1 MAAPHPRRPATF
13 TQLRNA
19 LARRC
24 VAVWWLALGLLLA
37 SPFISNVTVHGA
49 APDIRIDTT
58 MLQFVPVT
66 NRQIFVELDWME
78 TAGHSHK
85 PSQAVI
91 DGIVQ
96 TFAREGFTIT
106 IDVSNAIPEQ
116 ATIDITG
123 APSNSA
129 SVQAIKSA
137 YFNHSNDSRYFYSIW
152 AHNYTYNGAST
163 GGSSGIA
170 DLPGN
175 THLVSLGSFSG
186 QVGTMSNQIGTFI
199 HEFGHNLGQLH
210 GGSDNGNY
218 KPNYVSIMNY
228 FYQLN
233 GVGPS
238 LVALGFANTGSGF
251 NTFGYSHGLLPSL
264 NEGSLDENFGVGL
277 GRAVDW
283 NCDSVISSNVAKDV
297 QWSNR
302 CGAGNAGL
310 SVLTDYDNWSF
321 INGFVSAGVTPS
333 LVIGDA
339 IELCITPDADQ
350 PIRDAVEGLR
360 AQGVLPAEQTLVAAP
375 NAEFGA
381 SADFFDV
388 VNDGSATL
396 SVTGMSLDS
405 AAPWI
410 TWEPQAFNLA
420 PGQSQR
426 VHVYVNFATMP
437 AGQTTRRLLVASN
450 DADEN
455 PYPNGVYITAGL
467 PTAADINGDGHGD
480 LLFESTSGAL
490 NAWYMDGLTRLGGT
504 FLSPSAIDP
513 NLLVVGMRDFTGDGK
528 PDLLLQHQQTGA
540 AVFYKMDH
548 ETKVAEQ
555 TIPIAANT
563 PWRIVATG
571 DVNNDGSA
579 DIIWEHFGAGQ
590 VYVWFMKPS
599 LGSLGYGGSR
609 GDFSGDF
616 IRTTNQAIV
625 SLGPTT
631 VRIIGTGDVNNDGLT
646 DILLQNDATGSLQ
659 AWEMNGSTV
668 VGVLNLSPAAV
679 NPVWKARAVADY
691 NGDGRS
697 DVLFQNSST
706 GGLYLW
712 FMNGVTLGASGY
724 LSSPAVNPSWQV
736 VGPR

>member
-1 MAAPHPRRPATF
+1 MAAPTPRRVSTF
-13 TQLRNA
+13 TELRNA
-19 LARRC
+19 LSRRS
-24 VAVWWLALGLLLA
+24 VAVWWMVLGLVLA
-37 SPFISNVTVHGA
+37 TPLISNVTVQGA

-58 MLQFVPVT
+58 MLAFVPVT

-106 IDVSNAIPEQ
+106 IDVSNAVPEQ
-116 ATIDITG
+116 AMIDITG
-123 APSNSA
+123 SPSNSP
-129 SVQAIKSA
+129 SVQAIKST
-137 YFNHSNDSRYFYSIW
+137 YFNHSGDSRYFYSLW
-152 AHNYTYNGAST
+152 AHNYSYFGGST

-186 QVGTMSNQIGTFI
+186 QTGTMSNQIGTFI

-218 KPNYVSIMNY
+218 KPNYISIMNY

-251 NTFGYSHGLLPSL
+251 NTFGYSHGLLGSL
-264 NEGSLDENFGVGL
+264 NEGSLDESVGIGL
-277 GRAVDW
+277 GRTVDW
-283 NCDSVISSNVAKDV
+283 NCDNVISSSVSKDV
-297 QWSNR
+297 QWASR
-302 CGAGNAGL
+302 CGASNSGL

-321 INGFVSAGVTPS
+321 INGFVSAGITPSSVTGDVSPLCVTPA
-333 LVIGDA
+333 D
-339 IELCITPDADQ
+339 DQ

-360 AQGVLPAEQTLVAAP
+360 AQGVLPAEETLVAAP
-375 NAEFGA
+375 NAQFGPA
-381 SADFFDV
+381 ADFFDV
-388 VNDGSATL
+388 INDGSATL
-396 SVTGMSLDS
+396 SVTGLSLDS
-405 AAPWI
+405 PAPWI
-410 TWEPQAFNLA
+410 TWEPQSFNVA

-437 AGQTTRRLLVASN
+437 PGQTTRRLLVASN
-450 DADEN
+450 DSDEN
-455 PYPNGVYITAGL
+455 PYPTGVYITAGL
-467 PTAADINGDGHGD
+467 PTAADVNGDGRSD
-480 LLFESTSGAL
+480 LLFESTSGSL

-504 FLSPSAIDP
+504 FLSPSTIDP

-555 TIPIAANT
+555 TIPIGANT

-590 VYVWFMKPS
+590 FYVWFMKPS
-599 LGSLGYGGSR
+599 LGTLGNAGSR
-609 GDFSGDF
+609 GDFSGDYL
-616 IRTTNQAIV
+616 RTTPQTIV
-625 SLGPTT
+625 SLGPTG
-631 VRIIGTGDVNNDGLT
+631 VRIIGTGDVNSDGLT
-646 DILLQNDATGSLQ
+646 DILLQDDASGALQ
-659 AWEMNGSTV
+659 AWVMNGTTV
-668 VGVLNLSPAAV
+668 AGALSLSPAAV
-679 NPVWKARAVADY
+679 NPAWKARAVADY
-691 NGDGRS
+691 NGDGRP
-697 DVLFQNSST
+697 DLLFQNAST
-706 GGLYLW
+706 GGLYMW
-712 FMNGVTLGASGY
+712 FMNGLTLGASGF
-724 LSSPAVNPSWQV
+724 LSSPSVNPSWQV